1 MKAQRRILSLAL
13 VLAILLALLAVPM
26 ASAAGTA
33 TYNGVSYS
41 TDYKTWR
48 QGNPAWGET
57 PLGDLH
63 TMTRS
68 GCLVTSIA
76 ILMCHSGA
84 YDPAALNPGTFRDWL
99 DSKGFISHSSTS
111 SNDALLSYGPIS
123 SSVSPRFYY
132 VGREYFPVAVSY
144 THLTLPTISSV

>member
-84 YDPAALNPGTFRDWL
+84 YDPAALNPGTFRD
-99 DSKGFISHSSTS
+99 
-111 SNDALLSYGPIS
+111 
-123 SSVSPRFYY
+123 
-132 VGREYFPVAVSY
+132 
-144 THLTLPTISSV
+144 